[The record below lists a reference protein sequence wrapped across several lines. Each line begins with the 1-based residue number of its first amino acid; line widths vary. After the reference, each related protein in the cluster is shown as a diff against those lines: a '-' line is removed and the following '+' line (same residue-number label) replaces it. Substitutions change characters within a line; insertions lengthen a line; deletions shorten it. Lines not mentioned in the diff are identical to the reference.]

1 MDQMKTTRSYGISNN
16 PWISVGGSYPGALS
30 AWLRIKYPHLVVG
43 ALASSAVIYSKHET
57 KDYDEQVYL
66 STVRNGD
73 FCVKALNSSNYRV

>member
-1 MDQMKTTRSYGISNN
+1 
-16 PWISVGGSYPGALS
+16 
-30 AWLRIKYPHLVVG
+30 LRIKYPHLVVG

-73 FCVKALNSSNYRV
+73 FCVKALNFSNYRV